1 MKNRDQSSNEFKIT
15 LKIKVQKGKKDLNIL
30 KNNWLIQSVYNNFA
44 KIKS

>member
-15 LKIKVQKGKKDLNIL
+15 LNKVQKGKKDFKYFIEIR
-30 KNNWLIQSVYNNFA
+30 LIQSVYNNFA